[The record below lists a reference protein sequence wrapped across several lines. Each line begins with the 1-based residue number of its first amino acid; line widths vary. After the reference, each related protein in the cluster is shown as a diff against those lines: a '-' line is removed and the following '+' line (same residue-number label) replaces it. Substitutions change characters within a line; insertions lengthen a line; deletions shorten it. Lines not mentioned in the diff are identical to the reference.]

1 MPTHAEKRVLPYT
14 PAQLFDL
21 VADVKQYPAFLPRCL
36 AVRVRHREIVET
48 NVGDEELLVADMAI
62 GFKVFRESF
71 TTRVQCRRPDRIA
84 VTYTDGPFRYLNNH
98 WVFSSKGDNACEID
112 FFVDF
117 EFRSTI
123 LQKAIGLVFNEAV
136 RKMVDAFQALAE
148 ALYGPLD
155 KLPSSR

>member
-1 MPTHAEKRVLPYT
+1 MHAEKRVLPYT

-21 VADVKQYPAFLPRCL
+21 VADVEKYPAFLPWCL

-48 NVGDEELLVADMAI
+48 TVGGEELLVADMAI

-71 TTRVQCRRPDRIA
+71 TTRVQCRRPERID

-98 WVFSSKGDNACEID
+98 WVFSPKGNNACEID

-136 RKMVDAFQALAE
+136 RKMVDAFQTRAE